1 MATVCTVSTQ
11 NWALEFG
18 DLGLISKFKA
28 GLLVGLVPVTHSAH
42 LFFCLQNG
50 GAIAPHAKNHHCS
63 WRKVSPLT
71 RLLPSTMAVSVFSP
85 QPTPSPQ
92 PHSRVQTTQAAQ
104 RAASESVLLLLLLFF
119 FTLFQFLKV
128 LPSFKISLGVLISS
142 CSSVS
147 RALSSNGKNR

>member
-11 NWALEFG
+11 NWALEFV

-50 GAIAPHAKNHHCS
+50 DAIAPHAKNCHGS
-63 WRKVSPLT
+63 SREVSPLT
-71 RLLPSTMAVSVFSP
+71 RLPPSTTAVSVFSP
-85 QPTPSPQ
+85 QPIPSPQ
-92 PHSRVQTTQAAQ
+92 PQSRVQTTQAAQ
-104 RAASESVLLLLLLFF
+104 RAASESVLLLLLLF

>member
-1 MATVCTVSTQ
+1 M
-11 NWALEFG
+11 
-18 DLGLISKFKA
+18 
-28 GLLVGLVPVTHSAH
+28 
-42 LFFCLQNG
+42 
-50 GAIAPHAKNHHCS
+50 
-63 WRKVSPLT
+63 T
-71 RLLPSTMAVSVFSP
+71 RLPPSTTAVSVFSP

-92 PHSRVQTTQAAQ
+92 PQSRVQTTQAAQ
-104 RAASESVLLLLLLFF
+104 RAASESVLLLLLLF